1 MWIHCKSVTFQPH
14 SNECGPQTLFALA
27 VMALHHNP
35 SEDILIPFMS
45 PNLAQILRTWVGASL
60 LLGKVNIPD
69 WTTPEPTL
77 VSLRGTSVP
86 GYLFPWTGMIPED
99 AELPPKT
106 LHLPKSKQTKIRNK
120 RKPVN
125 KSLEA
130 KFTLLL
136 PGTTMRTLPTSNSNK
151 SSPYNEREKHKVPLQ
166 SKKAT
171 LTRNGV
177 QLTMYDALQLP
188 SPQSSLEFDHVWGHY
203 PDTMYS
209 RIQH

>member
-14 SNECGPQTLFALA
+14 SNECGPRTLFALA
-27 VMALHHNP
+27 VMALHPNP

-130 KFTLLL
+130 KFTLLP

-203 PDTMYS
+203 PEVINDNST
-209 RIQH
+209 